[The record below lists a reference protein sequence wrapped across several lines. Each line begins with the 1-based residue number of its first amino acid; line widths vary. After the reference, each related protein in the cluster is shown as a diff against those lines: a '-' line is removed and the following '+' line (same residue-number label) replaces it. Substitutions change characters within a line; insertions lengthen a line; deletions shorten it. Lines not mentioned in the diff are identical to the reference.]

1 MDVNKP
7 FQVVVSD
14 MTAFWVNDTYYEL
27 TLYMDLFNNEIVSYG
42 LSSVRGDR
50 NTYIDG
56 LEKLMQMKK
65 EYKDL
70 ETILHT
76 DQESVYSSKS
86 YNELL
91 PLYHITHSM
100 SRAGTPT
107 DNAAME
113 AINGWL
119 KEELFND
126 FKIKDSDDPEKCIEE
141 YIKFFNEERPSY
153 TLGYLTPKQFKEIFH
168 PLN

>member
-1 MDVNKP
+1 
-7 FQVVVSD
+7 
-14 MTAFWVNDTYYEL
+14 
-27 TLYMDLFNNEIVSYG
+27 MDLFNNEIVSYG
-42 LSSVRGDR
+42 LSSIRRDR

-56 LEKLMQMKK
+56 LEKLMQKKK

-70 ETILHT
+70 ETILYT
-76 DQESVYSSKS
+76 DQGSVYSSKS

-100 SRAGTPT
+100 SRGGTPT

-119 KEELFND
+119 KENYLMILKLRIQMIPRNAL
-126 FKIKDSDDPEKCIEE
+126 KSILSSSMKKDHLI
-141 YIKFFNEERPSY
+141 
-153 TLGYLTPKQFKEIFH
+153 L
-168 PLN
+168 